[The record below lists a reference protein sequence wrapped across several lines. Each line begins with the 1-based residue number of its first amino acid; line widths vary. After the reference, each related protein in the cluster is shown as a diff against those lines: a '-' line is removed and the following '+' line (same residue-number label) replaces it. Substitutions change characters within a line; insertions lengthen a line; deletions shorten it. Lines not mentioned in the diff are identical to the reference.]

1 MVRQVT
7 YVGYSE
13 AKAYCTSLGKR
24 LPTEIEWQFA
34 GQGNRNGSDGEAQ
47 LFPWGEKDNATLRPT
62 MTTGNIFHGPEPV
75 DKYSPAGDSPFGLMS
90 MIGNVWQMTDE
101 YADGHTRSVILRGG
115 SNYRPSG
122 SGWYLPQTLRGD
134 RSLATQLNE
143 HEKCEW
149 RQIILRFTVPHA
161 CLTSQAAGHRLPD
174 GRSVR
179 ARRHDR
185 LQMRGRPAGIGNGSP
200 LQRELGQSLRDIRCA
215 RRVHDAHRNRRQGLG
230 DVRQGKQHG
239 LRQRPPPRGH
249 LEPRR

>member
-1 MVRQVT
+1 MDTFCTCIPTGYRGVLPHDCEPNAGIYLDAYFIDIYEVT
-7 YVGYSE
+7 AGQY
-13 AKAYCTSLGKR
+13 KACVNAGACSFTAISDSSSIAQSPWRTYDNNRNNHPINYLKWDQARTYCEWLGKR

-62 MTTGNIFHGPEPV
+62 MTTGNIFRGPEPV

-143 HEKCEW
+143 HDKCE
-149 RQIILRFTVPHA
+149 LRA
-161 CLTSQAAGHRLPD
+161 
-174 GRSVR
+174 
-179 ARRHDR
+179 
-185 LQMRGRPAGIGNGSP
+185 
-200 LQRELGQSLRDIRCA
+200 
-215 RRVHDAHRNRRQGLG
+215 
-230 DVRQGKQHG
+230 
-239 LRQRPPPRGH
+239 
-249 LEPRR
+249 